1 MSKFGYILIQETNNL
16 QKDKILGRY
25 LETLTLVIVKTF
37 FSAEE

>member
-1 MSKFGYILIQETNNL
+1 MILYVNQETNNL
-16 QKDKILGRY
+16 QKDILGRY